1 MEYKE
6 ILSDLEKKI
15 YHPIYILHGEEPYY
29 IDIICNYIEKN
40 VLTDEEKD
48 FNQTVVYGK
57 DTSAEAINA
66 LARRYPMMSDYQ
78 VVIVK
83 EAQNVKDLAD
93 LKFYAENPLKSTILV
108 LCHKYK
114 KIDGKLSLIKTV
126 QKNGCVLTSDKVPDY
141 NLDKW
146 IENFLKE
153 QNIGYETNIP
163 KLLADYLGNDLQRI
177 ANEIDKLQK
186 AVPNLKKI
194 TADIVEKNIG
204 ISKQFNDFEL
214 QDAFGDRDT
223 VKVFRILKVYEKNPK
238 DNPPQRTIPILFNF
252 FKNLFLMYYMP
263 GKSDAEVAST
273 LKINPY
279 LVKIKYRTAM
289 RNYTAMKLFKIISLL
304 REYDMKTKGVDSG
317 STSSSELMRE
327 LAIKIL
333 A

>member
-29 IDIICNYIEKN
+29 IDIISNYIEKN
-40 VLTDEEKD
+40 VLTEEEKD
-48 FNQTVVYGK
+48 FNQTVVSGK

-126 QKNGCVLTSDKVPDY
+126 QKNGCVLTSDKIPDY

-186 AVPNLKKI
+186 AVPDLKKI

-214 QDAFGDRDT
+214 QDAFGSRDT
-223 VKVFRILKVYEKNPK
+223 VKVFLIL
-238 DNPPQRTIPILFNF
+238 
-252 FKNLFLMYYMP
+252 
-263 GKSDAEVAST
+263 
-273 LKINPY
+273 
-279 LVKIKYRTAM
+279 
-289 RNYTAMKLFKIISLL
+289 
-304 REYDMKTKGVDSG
+304 
-317 STSSSELMRE
+317 
-327 LAIKIL
+327 
-333 A
+333 